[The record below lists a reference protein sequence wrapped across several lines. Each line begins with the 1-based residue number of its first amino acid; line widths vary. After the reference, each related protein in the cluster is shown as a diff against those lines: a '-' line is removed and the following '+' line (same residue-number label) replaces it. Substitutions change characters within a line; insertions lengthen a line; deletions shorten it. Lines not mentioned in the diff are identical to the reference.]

1 MFKFSLIMLIFAL
14 LMLLMQTDTSKITTD
29 PQFWVT
35 LVLILT
41 FATDMVRRTIQ
52 RRWDKQDRE
61 REKAEEQTERID
73 AEEQAGKDREQLAA
87 TIKNELKEQ
96 HAKEE
101 GKRLLELNIVAEKI
115 AEQKNTVDEIK
126 EQVVTLAVAADHKEE
141 LKHAI
146 EDTVQMAADKA
157 DKAYKEADTIN
168 KKLEAMSKAGLLNQK
183 QEAKRKDV
191 EPE

>member
-1 MFKFSLIMLIFAL
+1 MLIFAL